1 MRSGVKRRRAYESP
15 RRREQARATR
25 AAILEAARDL
35 FLDRGYVATTMQAVA
50 ERARTSPATV
60 YAAFTNKRSLLAA
73 LVDVSI
79 AGDDAPVPIVDRP
92 WVHELRDEPDLRRRI
107 AMLAGNGRLMLERRA
122 PVDEVVRAAAA
133 SDPDIAALWR
143 AGNAQRLAGQRALL
157 RLVAGDIG
165 FREGL
170 SDGVALDTLYALGS
184 PETYRLL
191 TVDRGWSP
199 ARFERW
205 YADSLA
211 RLLFDGPSSSA
222 C

>member
-15 RRREQARATR
+15 RRQEQARATR
-25 AAILEAARDL
+25 AAILEAAGEL
-35 FLDRGYVATTMQAVA
+35 FGERGYVATTMEAIA
-50 ERARTSPATV
+50 AKARTSPATV
-60 YAAFTNKRSLLAA
+60 YTAFTNKRSLLSA

-79 AGDDAPVPIVDRP
+79 AGDDAPVPILDRP
-92 WVHELRDEPDLRRRI
+92 WVRELRDEPDLRRRI
-107 AMLAGNGRLMLERRA
+107 AILARNGRLILERRA

-143 AGNAQRLAGQRALL
+143 AGNAQRLAGQRQLL
-157 RLVAGDIG
+157 RLVAGDAG

-170 SDGVALDTLYALGS
+170 SDGEAVDTLHALGS

-205 YADSLA
+205 YADTLA
-211 RLLFDGPSSSA
+211 QLLF
-222 C
+222 